1 MRVAAAVAAAVA
13 IGCGPPPARHPA
25 PPPRAEK
32 PAPAA
37 TGCTVDGTYRFRF
50 RSNGHDG
57 WWFRVEVAGTSATLL
72 EGVDMLGLSAGPIA
86 VTADPKQCT
95 LALRAT
101 TAAGGDIAV
110 DLDLDPQTSTV
121 AGTLTRTRALVADE
135 KQQTIRGVRDDGP
148 PHSDAACIVPGIYTL
163 TFDPQVAWIN
173 EDHDDD
179 RDCNAA
185 PELASPLYVRVEPF
199 GHELAVTLR
208 EPQAPY
214 EEA

>member
-1 MRVAAAVAAAVA
+1 
-13 IGCGPPPARHPA
+13 
-25 PPPRAEK
+25 
-32 PAPAA
+32 
-37 TGCTVDGTYRFRF
+37 
-50 RSNGHDG
+50 
-57 WWFRVEVAGTSATLL
+57 
-72 EGVDMLGLSAGPIA
+72 MLGLSAGPIA

-214 EEA
+214 EEAWADSTVTRGGPCTAVVDLGDGMTSATLQLTFRGDEIAGTAATTSYQIVEDGTDGENIWTCIGVDVPISGHRMR